1 MDTIDR
7 LCSILEV
14 LNSALAGTYG
24 DIDDDYVIRQMF
36 ASSKDA
42 EIAMLMDAI
51 EDARYELD
59 DVIRELT
66 DIQLGD
72 DNNG

>member
-1 MDTIDR
+1 
-7 LCSILEV
+7 
-14 LNSALAGTYG
+14 
-24 DIDDDYVIRQMF
+24 MF